1 MRNRDAGVL
10 ALGRFLAVERYC
22 QSTQPFSAHHPLP
35 SSRPDRTGGPAGL
48 PAQGGRSRAPAR
60 PEHG

>member
-35 SSRPDRTGGPAGL
+35 SSRPDRTGGRPPTPARASG
-48 PAQGGRSRAPAR
+48 SRAPAP
-60 PEHG
+60 PERG